1 MKDSMK
7 GWKFLHRQG
16 AEIVSGLGQAGIRTV
31 WQVGEWQ
38 AVAPPTK
45 ACAGLNCSKH
55 PSQAI
60 QYVKG
65 DVLAEVEY
73 DGTVIDDGDKLTCE
87 RMRILEIYAWGAEES
102 VMLAEIAAGMAAA
115 AYAAYAAN
123 TDAYAADAA
132 AYAAYAANAADAA
145 YAAYAAADAAD
156 AAAYAADAANAA
168 AAAYAANAAAA
179 ANAYAAAYAA
189 YAAAKAAEWNQT
201 IKACADIV
209 RKHYPKPP
217 KLPALHKEEAA

>member
-1 MKDSMK
+1 MK

-60 QYVKG
+60 QYVRG

-102 VMLAEIAAGMAAA
+102 VMLAEIAAGMADA
-115 AYAAYAAN
+115 AYAA
-123 TDAYAADAA
+123 
-132 AYAAYAANAADAA
+132 AADAA
-145 YAAYAAADAAD
+145 YAAYAAADAA
-156 AAAYAADAANAA
+156 
-168 AAAYAANAAAA
+168 
-179 ANAYAAAYAA
+179 YAAAYAA
-189 YAAAKAAEWNQT
+189 ADAAHAAAAAAAARAKVLAT
-201 IKACADIV
+201 CADIV
-209 RKHYPKPP
+209 RKHYLKVPR
-217 KLPALHKEEAA
+217 LASKEARHAK

>member
-1 MKDSMK
+1 MK

-102 VMLAEIAAGMAAA
+102 VMLAEIAAGMAYAA
-115 AYAAYAAN
+115 A
-123 TDAYAADAA
+123 ADVAA
-132 AYAAYAANAADAA
+132 AYAAYAANAAAA
-145 YAAYAAADAAD
+145 YAAAYAANVAANAAADAANVAANAAADAAD
-156 AAAYAADAANAA
+156 AADAAADAARREMHEAISDEVLLVLTGLFTPTLRL
-168 AAAYAANAAAA
+168 
-179 ANAYAAAYAA
+179 
-189 YAAAKAAEWNQT
+189 AE
-201 IKACADIV
+201 V
-209 RKHYPKPP
+209 
-217 KLPALHKEEAA
+217 

>member
-1 MKDSMK
+1 MK

-102 VMLAEIAAGMAAA
+102 VMLAEIAAGMA
-115 AYAAYAAN
+115 Y
-123 TDAYAADAA
+123 
-132 AYAAYAANAADAA
+132 AADAA
-145 YAAYAAADAAD
+145 YAAAYAANVAANAAADAANVAANAAADAAD
-156 AAAYAADAANAA
+156 AADAAADAARREMHEAISDEVLLVLTGLFNPR
-168 AAAYAANAAAA
+168 
-179 ANAYAAAYAA
+179 
-189 YAAAKAAEWNQT
+189 T
-201 IKACADIV
+201 
-209 RKHYPKPP
+209 P
-217 KLPALHKEEAA
+217 LHPNFKTGGGMNE